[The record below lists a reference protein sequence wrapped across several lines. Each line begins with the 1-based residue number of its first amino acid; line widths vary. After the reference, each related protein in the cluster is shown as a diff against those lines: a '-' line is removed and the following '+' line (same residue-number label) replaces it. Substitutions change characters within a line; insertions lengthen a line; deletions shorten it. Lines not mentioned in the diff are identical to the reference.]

1 MGCLYQ
7 IEFPNGKS
15 YIGITVGTAEARLSE
30 HLYNAKRGID
40 RGVYRA
46 IRKYGESALKIKTL
60 AIGGWDYLVALEK
73 KAIAAFGTF
82 GCGGYN
88 MTEGG
93 EGALGYK
100 HRPDSLRKMGD
111 THLGN
116 SYRKGKTFTD
126 ETKAKMSAAAFGR
139 KLSPETKA
147 KIGEA
152 SKGNQ
157 HGLGRTK
164 SAAERERLSMMAIGK
179 SKGATSGAVGVS
191 IHRPSGR
198 WRAHITKLGRFI
210 HLGYFDDMD
219 SAVAARKAGEI
230 LHFGEGQGA

>member
-73 KAIAAFGTF
+73 KTIAAFGTF

-111 THLGN
+111 THRGN

-126 ETKAKMSAAAFGR
+126 ETKAKMSAAALGR
-139 KLSPETKA
+139 KLSTETKA

-152 SKGNQ
+152 SKGNKYS
-157 HGLGRTK
+157 LGRVQSGEEKTK
-164 SAAERERLSMMAIGK
+164 RSLSQIGK
-179 SKGATSGAVGVS
+179 AKGASSGIVGVS
-191 IHRPSGR
+191 FHKATGK
-198 WRAHITKLGRFI
+198 WRAHITKNTKFI
-210 HLGYFDDMD
+210 DLGYFSCIED
-219 SAVAARKAGEI
+219 AAAARKGGERI
-230 LHFGEGQGA
+230 YFSKDVEI